1 MSQQILIT
9 PSKEYPQQA
18 IEAPSQSSDDT
29 LLTVSEVARRLRVDA
44 TTVRRWI
51 SQGTLEA
58 ISLPHQGKR
67 RVYRVRQSTLNHL
80 LQPAEAIDE

>member
-1 MSQQILIT
+1 MSQQILVT
-9 PSKEYPQQA
+9 PSKEHLQQA
-18 IEAPSQSSDDT
+18 DEASAQSSDDI

-80 LQPAEAIDE
+80 LQPAEPTNE